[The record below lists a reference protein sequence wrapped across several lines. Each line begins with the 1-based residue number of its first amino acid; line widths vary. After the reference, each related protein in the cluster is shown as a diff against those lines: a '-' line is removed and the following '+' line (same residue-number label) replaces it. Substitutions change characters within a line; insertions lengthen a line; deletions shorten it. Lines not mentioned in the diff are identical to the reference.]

1 MWCSSMAEIISLPS
15 ATQETYIWVCEC
27 GCTSFEL
34 MSDDTAVCALCGT
47 QRIGDDPVG
56 GWYRKDTDPDW
67 DADRLPPVR
76 QIGGN
81 READFAKRVT
91 IRRMEHPDV
100 VAVVVLREDGAVH
113 TWSRIETHEQVEWAG
128 RRFAESLPMLRPPT
142 AGEVD

>member
-34 MSDDTAVCALCGT
+34 MSNDTAVCALCGT

-56 GWYRKDTDPDW
+56 GWYRKNTDPDW

-81 READFAKRVT
+81 GEADFAKRVT

>member
-15 ATQETYIWVCEC
+15 ATQETYIWVCGC

-34 MSDDTAVCALCGT
+34 LSNDTAVCALCGT

-81 READFAKRVT
+81 GEADFAKRIT
-91 IRRMEHPDV
+91 MRRMEHPDV

>member
-1 MWCSSMAEIISLPS
+1 MWCSSMAEIISLPT
-15 ATQETYIWVCEC
+15 ATQEPYIWVCEC

-34 MSDDTAVCALCGT
+34 MSDDTALCALCGT
-47 QRIGDDPVG
+47 QRIDDTHIG

-81 READFAKRVT
+81 GDPDFAKRVT

-100 VAVVVLREDGAVH
+100 VAVVILREDGIIH
-113 TWSRIETHEQVEWAG
+113 TWSNLETDDQVAWAG
-128 RRFAESLPMLRPPT
+128 RKFAESLDLLRPPT

>member
-34 MSDDTAVCALCGT
+34 LSNDTAVCALCGT

-81 READFAKRVT
+81 GEADFAKRIT
-91 IRRMEHPDV
+91 MRRMEHPDV

>member
-1 MWCSSMAEIISLPS
+1 MAEIISLPT
-15 ATQETYIWVCEC
+15 ATAETYIWVCEC
-27 GCTSFEL
+27 GCTSYEL
-34 MSDDTAVCALCGT
+34 LSNDTALCALCGT

-81 READFAKRVT
+81 GEADFAKRVT